1 MRCGTEDDESLANKG
16 FGHRNRL
23 SKKSQ
28 RTGDLLQ
35 AGAMKYAFLSSCILN
50 LQERRRAKKIPF
62 REEWGRTAILNPL
75 SAKS

>member
-1 MRCGTEDDESLANKG
+1 MRCGTGDDESLANNG
-16 FGHRNRL
+16 FDHSKRL

-35 AGAMKYAFLSSCILN
+35 AGAIKYAFLSSCILN
-50 LQERRRAKKIPF
+50 LQERKKKKKIPF